1 MRQTRMKTKSTLW
14 KSIRLGLV
22 VLAGLVIYAYGFQV
36 TKVDLEEFR
45 KESRQDSRIRTMRA
59 LANPDILEYEQEEFI
74 TALPVYIPCPA
85 DLSIIPQADTSRA
98 YMTMAPACGEAG
110 QVVQIEGYNF
120 EANTAGP
127 ISFIPSSDPMDTLAL
142 QRGRVEIDG
151 EGRFSFSMEL
161 PDRQSEEVQ
170 YIRVTTRRNIGLPHF
185 SQQAI
190 NTWDKII
197 ETVFLALLATT
208 VGTALSIPVSF
219 MAARNLMKD
228 VKSPLTSIA
237 LSIIGWPLGMGAAML
252 VARWL
257 GQFSGVINASVG
269 GNIAGAVLS
278 PGVTYA
284 ALRWAFNR
292 PDSEQ
297 VNPRTKLLRYS
308 AMLVA
313 ALFACLSLY
322 EIGGLAMVIGKPLEA
337 SLGKAAFLGNFVF
350 QGGDIL
356 HTLAPLLIALVG
368 GAVVGNLGGR
378 VGQDLNER
386 LTATSLR
393 ATNAA
398 LAGLAGALLF
408 GLIGGGLNW
417 LYEIDDLVATVFIPG
432 GIGAAAGVLLAGL
445 SKPKVALPTGL
456 VLYTVTR
463 TILNALRSIEALI
476 MAIVAV
482 IWVGIGPFAGTLALA
497 LHTVAALAK
506 LYSEQVESILPGPI
520 EAVQATGANRLQTII
535 YAVIPQIIPPYISF
549 TMYRWDI
556 NVRMS
561 TIIGFAGGGG
571 IGFLLQQNINL
582 MNYRGASAQMVA
594 IAIVVAS
601 MDYLSSYLREKY
613 V

>member
-1 MRQTRMKTKSTLW
+1 MHTSMKIKSSLW

-22 VLAGLVIYAYGFQV
+22 VLAGMIIYAYGFQV
-36 TKVDLEEFR
+36 TKVDLDEFR

-59 LANPDILEYEQEEFI
+59 LANPDIFEFEQEVFI
-74 TALPVYIPCPA
+74 TAIPVYIPCPT
-85 DLSIIPQADTSRA
+85 DPSIIPQSDTSAA
-98 YMTMAPACGEAG
+98 YMTMDPPCGEPG
-110 QVVQIEGYNF
+110 QTTQIEGYNF
-120 EANTAGP
+120 EPNTDGP
-127 ISFIPSSDPMDTLAL
+127 ISFIPTSDPNDTLAL
-142 QRGRVEIDG
+142 QRGRVQVDSD
-151 EGRFSFSMEL
+151 GRFSFTMEL
-161 PDRQSEEVQ
+161 PDRQSEDSQ
-170 YIRVTTRRNIGLPHF
+170 YIRVTVRRNVGLPHF

-208 VGTALSIPVSF
+208 VGTALSIPISF

-228 VKSPLTSIA
+228 VKSPLTSMA
-237 LSIIGWPLGMGAAML
+237 LSILGWPLGIAIAML
-252 VARWL
+252 VASYL
-257 GQFSGVINASVG
+257 GQLSGWINTSVS
-269 GNIAGAVLS
+269 GNIAGAVIS
-278 PGVTYA
+278 PGITYA
-284 ALRWAFNR
+284 TLRWAFNR
-292 PDSEQ
+292 PDSDQ
-297 VNPRTKLLRYS
+297 MNRKIQILRYG
-308 AMLVA
+308 AMLIA
-313 ALFACLSLY
+313 ALSACLSLY
-322 EIGGLAMVIGKPLEA
+322 EIGELATMVGEPLA
-337 SLGKAAFLGNFVF
+337 GALGNFAFLGNFVY
-350 QGGDIL
+350 QSGDIL

-368 GAVVGNLGGR
+368 GAVLGNLGGKI
-378 VGQDLNER
+378 GQDLNEKMA
-386 LTATSLR
+386 LTSL
-393 ATNAA
+393 AA
-398 LAGLAGALLF
+398 INTILTGLAGAALF
-408 GLIGGGLNW
+408 GLIGAGLNW
-417 LYEIDDLVATVFIPG
+417 LYEANNLLTSVYIPAAIGASG
-432 GIGAAAGVLLAGL
+432 GILLAVFT
-445 SKPKVALPTGL
+445 KPKRTLPTGL

-535 YAVIPQIIPPYISF
+535 FAVIPQIIPPYISF